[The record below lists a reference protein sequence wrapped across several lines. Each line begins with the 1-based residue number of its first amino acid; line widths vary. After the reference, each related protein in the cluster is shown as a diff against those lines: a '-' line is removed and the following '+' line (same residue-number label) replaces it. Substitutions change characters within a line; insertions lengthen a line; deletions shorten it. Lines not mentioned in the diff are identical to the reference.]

1 MTSATEAR
9 HHQQMTLPSTVA
21 GVIERMQSF
30 NAGLGPDDGVR
41 VFNTV
46 YLGVTEHIAA
56 LLQQGGHF
64 RDDAAM
70 TDLDVRF
77 ACLWLTAYDAAAGG
91 RTIPTPW
98 TPLFSVRHRAGLL
111 PIQFAL
117 AGMNAHIEHDL
128 ALAVVGSCEARGTDP
143 DDPTVLADYLTI
155 NQVLA
160 SREAAIR
167 RSFLDEVGRAA
178 DDRLAPVAHLV
189 TSWSIE
195 RARDVALLNARTI
208 WELRHTPALQAAYVD
223 GLAHTVGMGSRLLL
237 TPVLG

>member
-1 MTSATEAR
+1 
-9 HHQQMTLPSTVA
+9 MTLPSTVA
-21 GVIERMQSF
+21 GVIEQMQSF
-30 NAGLGPDDGVR
+30 NAGLGASDGVL
-41 VFNTV
+41 VFNAV
-46 YLGVTEHIAA
+46 YLEVTEHIAA

-64 RDDAAM
+64 RDEAAM

-77 ACLWLTAYDAAAGG
+77 AGLWLSAYDAATGDRAV
-91 RTIPTPW
+91 PTAW
-98 TPLFSVRHRAGLL
+98 APLFSSRHQAGLL

-128 ALAVVGSCEARGTDP
+128 ALAVVATCEARGTHP

-160 SREAAIR
+160 SKEAAIR
-167 RSFLDEVGRAA
+167 RSFLDEVGRAV

-195 RARDVALLNARTI
+195 KARDVALLNARTI
-208 WELRHTPALQAAYVD
+208 WELRHAPALQAAYLT

-237 TPVLG
+237 TPVVG

>member
-1 MTSATEAR
+1 MS
-9 HHQQMTLPSTVA
+9 LPSTVA
-21 GVIERMQSF
+21 GVIEQMQSF
-30 NAGLGPDDGVR
+30 NAGLDPDDGVC

-46 YLGVTEHIAA
+46 YLEVTEHIAA

-77 ACLWLTAYDAAAGG
+77 AGLWLSAYDAAAGD
-91 RTIPTPW
+91 RAIPKAW
-98 TPLFSVRHRAGLL
+98 VPLFSGRHRAAVL

-128 ALAVVGSCEARGTDP
+128 ALAVVNSCEARGTDP

-160 SREAAIR
+160 SKEAAIR
-167 RSFLDEVGRAA
+167 RSFLDAVGRAA
-178 DDRLAPVAHLV
+178 DTRLAPVAHLV
-189 TSWSIE
+189 ASWSIE
-195 RARDVALLNARTI
+195 KARDLALLNARTL
-208 WELRHTPALQAAYVD
+208 WELRHTPALQAAYLD

-237 TPVLG
+237 TPVLGDGDMVAS

>member
-1 MTSATEAR
+1 
-9 HHQQMTLPSTVA
+9 MTLPSTVP
-21 GVIERMQSF
+21 GVIELMQSF
-30 NAGLGPDDGVR
+30 NAGLGPGDGVR

-46 YLGVTEHIAA
+46 YLEVTEHIAA

-77 ACLWLTAYDAAAGG
+77 AGLWLSAYDAAADG
-91 RTIPTPW
+91 RALPKAW
-98 TPLFSVRHRAGLL
+98 TPLFSSRHAVGVL

-128 ALAVVGSCEARGTDP
+128 ALAVVDSCEARGTHP
-143 DDPTVLADYLTI
+143 DDPTVLADYLRI
-155 NQVLA
+155 NEVLA
-160 SREAAIR
+160 SREARIR

-189 TSWSIE
+189 ASWSIE
-195 RARDVALLNARTI
+195 KARDVALLHARTI
-208 WELRHTPALQAAYVD
+208 WELRDTRLLRAAYVN